1 MTRLAIHYFS
11 LFGIFGSG
19 FLVGLTI
26 REQTILYF
34 VAVALTLVAFT
45 VALFTG
51 PRHPA

>member
-1 MTRLAIHYFS
+1 MTSLTIHYFS

-26 REQTILYF
+26 SEPSALYF
-34 VAVALTLVAFT
+34 VAVALTLVSFA

-51 PRHPA
+51 PRHPD